1 YANAGVPHL
10 PVNIGTWI
18 GIFAVECYGIKGR
31 RQPRRRHALAQIVK
45 SLICALGR
53 TLTGKHARGIF
64 ALSLEW
70 KNTGR
75 EGIVARQIFCKGKFE
90 LSPFIFRFSQCN
102 PRNLQSA
109 ERFPKH
115 LILKRSIP
123 YLYIHILLAILFI
136 QFVPAFQNLFT
147 ARIEF
152 TEPMIAH
159 LGKLV
164 LKLFTSLRLPSIHL
178 LQCPFHLTKPP
189 GYLLLIFGP
198 AVIIADRFRNLRQIA
213 LPLAGNNS
221 LRLNIFGRLG
231 IGVPTG
237 FPAQAIMTVNLI
249 YQSL

>member
-1 YANAGVPHL
+1 
-10 PVNIGTWI
+10 
-18 GIFAVECYGIKGR
+18 
-31 RQPRRRHALAQIVK
+31 
-45 SLICALGR
+45 
-53 TLTGKHARGIF
+53 
-64 ALSLEW
+64 
-70 KNTGR
+70 
-75 EGIVARQIFCKGKFE
+75 
-90 LSPFIFRFSQCN
+90 
-102 PRNLQSA
+102 
-109 ERFPKH
+109 
-115 LILKRSIP
+115 LKRSIP

-249 YQSL
+249 YQSLKESVDSFVIKLRSYGRINGHIRHIFIPFSAIALHLLSDITKSIKRAFLFKFIKYYQ